1 MPSRLRIGVNA
12 LYLIPGGVGG
22 TEIYLRNLLGA
33 LSEID
38 RRNEYFVYLNRE
50 TGLDLCPRQANFA
63 PVETGVKAAFRPGR
77 LIWEQLRLPSYTRTD
92 KLDVLF
98 SPGFTAPL
106 TGSGR
111 RVTVIHDLQH
121 KRQPQNFGRFE
132 LMAWE
137 WCVAQSVKTASTII
151 TVSESSKK
159 DIIEF
164 YSVPPQ
170 DVRVVA
176 HGVEDDFFGLKKNE
190 TYGPEL
196 LTEAGL
202 PDSPYL
208 LAVST
213 VHPHKNWKRLIAA
226 YEVVARE
233 EPNLQLVVC
242 GLPGK
247 SWDEVKNLL
256 AGNGL
261 GKRVHLLGWQPRK
274 TLIGLF
280 KYADA
285 LVFPSTFEGFGMPVL
300 EALAAGVPVACSNI
314 PPLRE
319 LADGC
324 ASFFDPLS
332 SDDMAAAIRGLR
344 QDEFQRMKFV
354 TAGLERSKN
363 STWLRAAQQTLAI
376 FLEASQR

>member
-33 LSEID
+33 LAEID

-50 TGLDLCPRQANFA
+50 TGVELCPRQANFA
-63 PVETGVKAAFRPGR
+63 PVETGVKASFRPGR
-77 LIWEQLRLPSYTRTD
+77 LIWEQLRLPSHARTD

-106 TGSGR
+106 SGR
-111 RVTVIHDLQH
+111 GKRVTVIHDLQH
-121 KRQPQNFGRFE
+121 KRQPQNFGRLE
-132 LMAWE
+132 RMAWD

-159 DIIEF
+159 DILEV
-164 YSVPPQ
+164 YGLAPSSVQ
-170 DVRVVA
+170 VVS
-176 HGVEDDFFGLKKNE
+176 HGVENDFFGLKKNE
-190 TYGPEL
+190 SYGPEL

-213 VHPHKNWKRLIAA
+213 VHPHKNWVRLIEA
-226 YEVVARE
+226 YEAVARE
-233 EPNLQLVVC
+233 EADLQLVIS

-247 SWDEVKNLL
+247 SWEEVKELI
-256 AGNGL
+256 AGKGL
-261 GKRVHLLGWQPRK
+261 GERVHLLGWQPRK

-280 KYADA
+280 KYAEA

-300 EALAAGVPVACSNI
+300 EALAAGVPVACSDI
-314 PPLRE
+314 GPLRE

-324 ASFFDPLS
+324 ASFFDPHS
-332 SDDMAAAIRGLR
+332 SDDIAAAIRGLR
-344 QDEFQRMKFV
+344 QDEFQRMKLV
-354 TAGLERSKN
+354 TAGLDRSKN
-363 STWLRAAQQTLAI
+363 STWQRTAQQTLAI
-376 FLEASQR
+376 FLEAAQR

>member
-33 LSEID
+33 LAEID

-63 PVETGVKAAFRPGR
+63 PVETGVKASFRPGR
-77 LIWEQLRLPSYTRTD
+77 LIWEQLRLPSHARTD

-106 TGSGR
+106 SGR
-111 RVTVIHDLQH
+111 GKRVTVIHDLQH
-121 KRQPQNFGRFE
+121 KRQPQNFGRLE
-132 LMAWE
+132 RMAWD

-159 DIIEF
+159 DILEV
-164 YSVPPQ
+164 YGVAPNSVQ
-170 DVRVVA
+170 VVS
-176 HGVEDDFFGLKKNE
+176 HGVENDFFGLKKNE
-190 TYGPEL
+190 SYGPEL

-213 VHPHKNWKRLIAA
+213 VHPHKNWVRLIEA
-226 YEVVARE
+226 YEAVARE
-233 EPNLQLVVC
+233 EADLQLVVS

-247 SWDEVKNLL
+247 SWEEVKALIV
-256 AGNGL
+256 GKGL
-261 GKRVHLLGWQPRK
+261 GECVHLLGWQPRK

-280 KYADA
+280 KYAEA

-300 EALAAGVPVACSNI
+300 EALAAGVPVACSDI
-314 PPLRE
+314 GPLRE

-324 ASFFDPLS
+324 ASFFDPHS
-332 SDDMAAAIRGLR
+332 SDDIAAAIRGLR
-344 QDEFQRMKFV
+344 QDEFQRMKLV
-354 TAGLERSKN
+354 TAGLDRSKN
-363 STWLRAAQQTLAI
+363 STWQRTAQQTLAL
-376 FLEASQR
+376 FLEAAQR

>member
-22 TEIYLRNLLGA
+22 TEIYLRNLLAA
-33 LSEID
+33 LAEID
-38 RRNEYFVYLNRE
+38 RRNEYFIYLNRE
-50 TGLDLCPRQANFA
+50 ADADLCPRQANFA
-63 PVETGVKAAFRPGR
+63 PVETGVKASFRPGR
-77 LIWEQLRLPSYTRTD
+77 LLWEQLRLPSHTRTD

-106 TGSGR
+106 AGSGR

-121 KRQPQNFGRFE
+121 KRQPQNFSRLE

-151 TVSESSKK
+151 TVSESSKR

-164 YSVPPQ
+164 YGTSQQ
-170 DVRVVA
+170 DVRVIS
-176 HGVEDDFFGLKKNE
+176 HGVEKDFFGLKKNE
-190 TYGPEL
+190 RYGPEL

-202 PDSPYL
+202 PDCPYL

-213 VHPHKNWKRLIAA
+213 VHPHKNWERLIDA
-226 YEVVARE
+226 YQTVARE
-233 EPNLQLVVC
+233 EADLHLVIS

-247 SWDEVKNLL
+247 SWDELMKLI
-256 AGNGL
+256 AGKGL
-261 GKRVHLLGWQPRK
+261 GERVHVLGWQPRK

-280 KYADA
+280 KYAET

-300 EALAAGVPVACSNI
+300 EALAAGVPVACSEI
-314 PPLRE
+314 GPLRE
-319 LADGC
+319 LANGC
-324 ASFFDPLS
+324 ASFFDPYS

-344 QDEFQRMKFV
+344 RDEFQRMKFV

-363 STWLRAAQQTLAI
+363 ATWQRAAQQTLAI

>member
-63 PVETGVKAAFRPGR
+63 PVETGVKASFRPGR

>member
-22 TEIYLRNLLGA
+22 TEIYLRNLLDA
-33 LSEID
+33 LAEID

-63 PVETGVKAAFRPGR
+63 PVETGVKASFRPGR
-77 LIWEQLRLPSYTRTD
+77 LIWEQLRLPSHSRTD

-106 TGSGR
+106 TGRGK

-132 LMAWE
+132 LMAWD

-164 YSVPPQ
+164 YGVPKQ
-170 DVRVVA
+170 DVRVVS

-202 PDSPYL
+202 PDAPYL

-213 VHPHKNWKRLIAA
+213 VHPHKNWERLIDA
-226 YEVVARE
+226 YEAVARQE
-233 EPNLQLVVC
+233 ADLQLVVC

-247 SWDEVKNLL
+247 SWDEVKTLI
-256 AGNGL
+256 AGKGL
-261 GKRVHLLGWQPRK
+261 SKRVHLLGWQPRK

-280 KYADA
+280 KYAEA

-300 EALAAGVPVACSNI
+300 EALAAGTPVACSDI
-314 PPLRE
+314 GPLRE
-319 LADGC
+319 LAEGC
-324 ASFFDPLS
+324 ASFFDPYS
-332 SDDMAAAIRGLR
+332 SDDIAAAIRGLR

-354 TAGLERSKN
+354 TAGLERSMN
-363 STWLRAAQQTLAI
+363 STWQRAAQQTLAI
-376 FLEASQR
+376 FLEAAQR

>member
-33 LSEID
+33 LAEID

-50 TGLDLCPRQANFA
+50 TDVDLCPRQANFA
-63 PVETGVKAAFRPGR
+63 PVDTGVKATFRPGR
-77 LIWEQLRLPSYTRTD
+77 LIWEQLRLPSHTRTD

-159 DIIEF
+159 DIVEF
-164 YSVPPQ
+164 YGTPRE
-170 DVRVVA
+170 DIRVVP

-196 LTEAGL
+196 LTQAGL

-213 VHPHKNWKRLIAA
+213 VHPHKNWERLIDA
-226 YEVVARE
+226 YEAVTRQEAD
-233 EPNLQLVVC
+233 LQLVIS

-247 SWDEVKNLL
+247 SWEGLKKLI
-256 AGNGL
+256 ASKGL
-261 GKRVHLLGWQPRK
+261 GGRVHLLGWQPRK

-280 KYADA
+280 KYADS
-285 LVFPSTFEGFGMPVL
+285 LVFASTFEGFGMPVL
-300 EALAAGVPVACSNI
+300 EALASGTPVACSDI
-314 PPLRE
+314 APLRE

-324 ASFFDPLS
+324 ASFFDPHS
-332 SDDMAAAIRGLR
+332 SDDIAAAIRGLR
-344 QDEFQRMKFV
+344 QDEFQRVKFV
-354 TAGLERSKN
+354 NAGLQRSKD
-363 STWLRAAQQTLAI
+363 STWRRAAQQTLAI
-376 FLEASQR
+376 FLEAAQR

>member
-1 MPSRLRIGVNA
+1 MPSRLRVGVNA

-38 RRNEYFVYLNRE
+38 RRSEYFVYINRE
-50 TGLDLCPRQANFA
+50 TGVDLCPPQANFA
-63 PVETGVKAAFRPGR
+63 PVETRVKASFRPGR
-77 LIWEQLRLPSYTRTD
+77 LLWEQLRLPSYTSSDR
-92 KLDVLF
+92 LDILF
-98 SPGFTAPL
+98 SPGFTTPSW
-106 TGSGR
+106 GRGR

-121 KRQPQNFGRFE
+121 KRQPQNFGRIE
-132 LMAWE
+132 RMAWD
-137 WCVAQSVKTASTII
+137 WCVAQAVKSSSMII

-164 YSVPPQ
+164 YGVSPD

-176 HGVEDDFFGLKKNE
+176 HGVENDFFDLKMNE
-190 TYGPEL
+190 TYGPEIP
-196 LTEAGL
+196 TEAGL
-202 PDSPYL
+202 PDAPYL

-213 VHPHKNWKRLIAA
+213 VHPHKNWERLLAA
-226 YEVVARE
+226 YESVARE
-233 EPNLQLVVC
+233 EEDLQLAVV

-247 SWDEVKNLL
+247 SWDDVNAIIEAKELSQ
-256 AGNGL
+256 
-261 GKRVHLLGWQPRK
+261 RVHLLGWQPRK

-280 KYADA
+280 KYAEA

-300 EALAAGVPVACSNI
+300 EAMAAGVPIACSDI

-324 ASFFDPLS
+324 ASFFDPTS

-344 QDEFQRMKFV
+344 RDEFQRTKFV
-354 TAGLERSKN
+354 TAGIERAKN
-363 STWLRAAQQTLAI
+363 STWHRAAEQTLGI